1 MRSANQV
8 ALFCSFDSRKESNER
23 FLLAGLGGEVSVTS
37 NLNVSK
43 NLRLEIINMKK
54 WQETRNY
61 KRIKDQNGII
71 INIITVDGVDVE
83 VNDEVFLAYSQAD
96 RRERYITEEA
106 EAGKLLSLEQLLER
120 GVPFEMLG
128 IELEESAEVSVLE
141 QADRDL
147 AVEQTKR
154 LMTALSGLERDE
166 QELIQAL
173 FFDGVLVRAYSRQLG
188 VRLNAVQY
196 RRDKLLKKL
205 REKIFS

>member
-8 ALFCSFDSRKESNER
+8 ALFRSFDSRKESNER
-23 FLLAGLGGEVSVTS
+23 FLLAGLCGEVSVTS

-43 NLRLEIINMKK
+43 NLRLEIMNMKK

-61 KRIKDQNGII
+61 RRIKDQNGII

-96 RRERYITEEA
+96 RRERYITEEV

-120 GVPFEMLG
+120 GVPFETLG

-154 LMTALSGLERDE
+154 LMIALSGLERDE

-173 FFDGVLVRAYSRQLG
+173 FFDSVPVRAYSRQLG
-188 VRLNAVQY
+188 VRLNTVQY

>member
-1 MRSANQV
+1 MCKAP
-8 ALFCSFDSRKESNER
+8 FCCPFRRLKGGKDFYVSV
-23 FLLAGLGGEVSVTS
+23 LLAALYSEIPVTS
-37 NLNVSK
+37 NLIFSK
-43 NLRLEIINMKK
+43 NLRLEIMNMKK

-61 KRIKDQNGII
+61 RRIKDQNGII

-166 QELIQAL
+166 QEVIQAL
-173 FFDGVLVRAYSRQLG
+173 FFDGVPVRAYSRQLG

>member
-1 MRSANQV
+1 MKSDNQLRV
-8 ALFCSFDSRKESNER
+8 
-23 FLLAGLGGEVSVTS
+23 LLLLRYLYKHSSEEHPVSV
-37 NLNVSK
+37 
-43 NLRLEIINMKK
+43 M
-54 WQETRNY
+54 
-61 KRIKDQNGII
+61 D
-71 INIITVDGVDVE
+71 
-83 VNDEVFLAYSQAD
+83 SQAD

>member
-1 MRSANQV
+1 
-8 ALFCSFDSRKESNER
+8 
-23 FLLAGLGGEVSVTS
+23 
-37 NLNVSK
+37 
-43 NLRLEIINMKK
+43 
-54 WQETRNY
+54 
-61 KRIKDQNGII
+61 
-71 INIITVDGVDVE
+71 
-83 VNDEVFLAYSQAD
+83 
-96 RRERYITEEA
+96 
-106 EAGKLLSLEQLLER
+106 
-120 GVPFEMLG
+120 MLG

-173 FFDGVLVRAYSRQLG
+173 FFDGVPVRAYSRQLG

-205 REKIFS
+205 REKIFRKFVGHSLFIRDGK